1 MESLNLYL
9 KGFVVEVPF
18 WVLILEAAKGDPLK
32 AQELEEGLTKDWW
45 MKYRAYGKAVTR
57 IMKAQEQKSKR
68 G

>member
-1 MESLNLYL
+1 MEPLNLYL
-9 KGFVVEVPF
+9 KGFVVDVPF

-57 IMKAQEQKSKR
+57 IVKAKEKKLKS